1 MANQPKKY
9 TKFVATAAT
18 ATLVASAIVPVAS
31 AAGFS
36 DVSEKNSHAVNI
48 NALAEAGIIGGYPD
62 GTFKPN
68 QELTRGQVVKM
79 LGKWV
84 ENQGFEIPADYATKA
99 RFTDLAADAKD
110 QELVKYA
117 ALVADT
123 GVFNGSN
130 GALNAGGKITRENM
144 ALVLDRAFKAI
155 NDTTLV
161 EVASEIEDVTVA
173 DLNTAK
179 AEARE
184 AIQALRN
191 LGISGV
197 ENFMPKDSVTR
208 AQFASFLNKTI
219 KTEFELTVKEVVA
232 VDANT
237 LEVTLSDDKK
247 HTVKLETAL
256 EANKETEVTF
266 TIDGKEYTAKATF
279 VLAVKT
285 AEVVDALNL
294 NVTLTDG
301 TKHAVRLTKAL
312 EPNKATEVTFTIDKI
327 EHKATVTY
335 VVEDLLLEEV
345 KAINETELQFV
356 FNQEVLEAGAETK
369 GNYTFTAKAPSKQKA
384 IAPKSIELQE
394 DGKTVIARFAAGTL
408 VDDTT
413 YEVVAQN
420 IVAAK
425 FNKLVEFEGTVTVKA
440 DTTAATLKSVEYA
453 GGNNITATFSEPVA
467 IQDAVVRVDGVNV
480 TVSEVAATTVAGD
493 YTYTINVGEDLSK
506 LGSHNVTIVGL
517 KDLAGNES
525 TTLNGTYT
533 VSNDTVAPT
542 VESVKAVSA
551 TSFEVKFSEAVK
563 SLGTIKVTKG
573 NTEFEVKEAKLVNGT
588 VSTYLVTVKPENGT
602 NKLYADKE
610 KTVALNVEFKGYT
623 DNAELLGEATTK
635 SVTLSLDT
643 DAPSLLTTS
652 VNKVAVSG
660 SDLVFSVE
668 MTEAIEDVTASKVKV
683 ISPSGV
689 ELSTSVARVAGIKG
703 ANSALDITVATE
715 DLEQGTYTLVFEADA
730 VKDAQGLGNAKFQTT
745 VTSKAVDT
753 FVALPVDNIALEA
766 GNVIKVTFPEEMTDS
781 ALDLANYKLDNAAL
795 PAGTKA
801 VFTNTGKTALELRL
815 PSTFTVVA
823 DADYKFEVVK
833 TLTSKDGDYVVA
845 SLTDAS
851 GNTISKIANASN
863 TVKNI
868 TLQDNVA
875 PTLVSA
881 EFELAD
887 KTATTT
893 EQIKLTFSENVA
905 IADDSMASA
914 INDLVV
920 TVAGNE
926 IQVNDLDVNGKEVIV
941 SLQTAL
947 NIAQATTIDILPEGE
962 DNAAIAITDTSVAAN
977 KVVAKKVTVT
987 K

>member
-9 TKFVATAAT
+9 TKFVAAAAT

-36 DVSEKNSHAVNI
+36 DVADTNSHAVNI

-84 ENQGFEIPADYATKA
+84 EAQGFEIPADYATKA

-117 ALVADT
+117 ALVFDT
-123 GVFNGSN
+123 GVFAGSN

-161 EVASEIEDVTVA
+161 EVAAEIEDITVA

-179 AEARE
+179 SEARE

-197 ENFMPKDSVTR
+197 ENFMPKNSVTR
-208 AQFASFLNKTI
+208 AQFATFLNKTI
-219 KTEFELTVKEVVA
+219 NTEAAELTVKEAVA

-237 LEVTLSDDKK
+237 VEVTLSNDTK

-266 TIDGKEYTAKATF
+266 TIDGKEYSAKVTF

-301 TKHAVRLTKAL
+301 TKHAVKLTKAL

-327 EHKATVTY
+327 EYKATVTY
-335 VVEDLLLEEV
+335 VVEDLLLEDV

-356 FNQEVLEAGAETK
+356 FNQEVLEAGAENVA
-369 GNYTFTAKAPSKQKA
+369 NYTFTAKSPSKQGPVK
-384 IAPKSIELQE
+384 PESIELQE
-394 DGKTVIARFAAGTL
+394 DGKTVIARFAADAL

-413 YEVVAQN
+413 YEVVAKN
-420 IVAAK
+420 IIAAK
-425 FNKLVEFEGTVTVKA
+425 FNKLVEFEGTVSVKA
-440 DTTAATLKSVEYA
+440 DTTAATLKSLEYA

-467 IQDAVVRVDGVNV
+467 IQGAVVRVDGVSV
-480 TVSEVAATTVAGD
+480 PVSKVAATTVAGD
-493 YTYTINVGEDLSK
+493 YTYTISVGADLAK
-506 LGSHNVTIVGL
+506 LGTHNVTIVGL

-525 TTLNGTYT
+525 TTLTGTYT
-533 VSNDTVAPT
+533 VSNDTVAPS

-563 SLGTIKVTKG
+563 SLGTTKVTKG
-573 NTEFEVKEAKLVNGT
+573 NTEFKVDSIKAVDGKVN
-588 VSTYLVTVKPENGT
+588 TYLVTVDPVNGT
-602 NKLYADKE
+602 NTLYADKE
-610 KTVALNVEFKGYT
+610 KSVALNVEFKGYT
-623 DNAELLGEATTK
+623 DNANLLGEATTK
-635 SVTLSLDT
+635 TVTLSLDA
-643 DAPSLLTTS
+643 DAPALLTTS
-652 VNKVAVSG
+652 VNTVTASEG
-660 SDLVFSVE
+660 NLVFAVE
-668 MTEAIEDVTASKVKV
+668 MTEDIKETTNSKVKV
-683 ISPSGV
+683 ITPAGV
-689 ELSTSVARVAGIKG
+689 ELPTTVKAVKGIKG
-703 ANSALDITVATE
+703 DTSALEITVAGAT
-715 DLEQGTYTLVFEADA
+715 LEQGAYTLVFDTDA
-730 VKDAQGLGNAKFQTT
+730 VKDVQGLGNAKFQTA
-745 VTSKAVDT
+745 VSSKSVDT
-753 FVALPVDNIALEA
+753 FVELVPNAIEVAT
-766 GNVIKVTFPEEMTDS
+766 GNVIKVTFPEKMTDS
-781 ALDLANYKLDNAAL
+781 ALELANYKLDNAAL

-801 VFTNTGKTALELRL
+801 VFTNTDKTALELRL

-833 TLTSKDGDYVVA
+833 TLTTKAGEYVVA
-845 SLTDAS
+845 DDSVTKLDKAE
-851 GNTISKIANASN
+851 NAS
-863 TVKNI
+863 TYLK
-868 TLQDNVA
+868 LQDNVA
-875 PTLVSA
+875 PTLESA
-881 EFELAD
+881 EFELTA
-887 KTATTT
+887 KTDVTTD
-893 EQIKLTFSENVA
+893 QIKLTFSENVA
-905 IADDSMASA
+905 IKSDEATIASA
-914 INDLVV
+914 VNDLVV
-920 TVAGNE
+920 DVAGNK
-926 IQVNDLDVNGKEVIV
+926 IQVKKLVVSGKEVIV
-941 SLQTAL
+941 TLGSAL
-947 NIAQATTIDILPEGE
+947 NIAQATTIEILPEGE
-962 DNAAIAITDTSVAAN
+962 DNVAIAITDASAATN